1 MVQVP
6 VNLETCEVSR
16 GRQAGPSVLSTA
28 GGTLPSCRMCL
39 GGFPLPCKRGNC
51 RTFLTTCTGFLTTR
65 GVGWHEGSENPELQL
80 QKYSHVV
87 SLFTPTRLTDT
98 TLKTP

>member
-28 GGTLPSCRMCL
+28 GGTLPSCCLCL

-51 RTFLTTCTGFLTTR
+51 RTFLTTCTGFLTIR
-65 GVGWHEGSENPELQL
+65 GVGWHQNPELQL
-80 QKYSHVV
+80 QKYPHMG
-87 SLFTPTRLTDT
+87 SLFIPTRLMDT
-98 TLKTP
+98 RLNTP